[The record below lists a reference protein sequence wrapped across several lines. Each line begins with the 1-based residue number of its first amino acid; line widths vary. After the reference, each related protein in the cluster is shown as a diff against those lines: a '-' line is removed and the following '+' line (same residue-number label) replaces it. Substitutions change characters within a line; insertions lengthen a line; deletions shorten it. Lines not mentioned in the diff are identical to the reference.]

1 MMLTSLTVLLTFMAL
16 ADAPPEGGVYTLTT
30 PVQSCE
36 ILLDATAAP
45 LPETNLDQ
53 RDASGFA
60 TAMPSCPAS
69 VSMTSFWSYRDADG
83 TLSLF
88 DPSGASL
95 FSGVMTD
102 EGWRGALADG
112 PTATLSAR

>member
-1 MMLTSLTVLLTFMAL
+1 MISLLVLSAILS
-16 ADAPPEGGVYTLTT
+16 APPEGGIYALTT
-30 PVQSCE
+30 PNQSCE

-69 VSMTSFWSYRDADG
+69 IASTSFWSYRDADQ
-83 TLSLF
+83 TLSLY

-95 FSGVMTD
+95 FRGLATD
-102 EGWRGALADG
+102 EGWRGELTG
-112 PTATLSAR
+112 GLPATLSRR

>member
-1 MMLTSLTVLLTFMAL
+1 MMTSLLAVLITVS
-16 ADAPPEGGVYTLTT
+16 APPEGGIYTLTT
-30 PVQSCE
+30 AHESCE
-36 ILLDATAAP
+36 VLLDATAAP

-69 VSMTSFWSYRDADG
+69 VSLTSFWSYRDADG

-95 FSGVMTD
+95 FSGVMSD

-112 PTATLSAR
+112 LAATLSAR